1 MKKFAYITQFG
12 EVAHVIEPADDNAL
26 TDGQMVDDYLVVEVP
41 FESDVTELLTTK
53 VYNADSGKW
62 SNRAPKPSPAHY
74 WNNGWQL
81 DTDMIQ
87 KELRIRRTLLL
98 SKSDWTQAA
107 DSPLSEQDKQAWREY
122 RQALRDLPNDYADIQ
137 SLDEVEFPQQPIIN

>member
-1 MKKFAYITQFG
+1 MKKFAYVTQFG
-12 EVAHVIEPADDNAL
+12 EVAHIIEPSDDNAL
-26 TDGQMVDDYLVVEVP
+26 TDGQMVDEYLVVEVP
-41 FESDVTELLTTK
+41 FESDATELLTTK

-74 WNNGWQL
+74 WNGSWVL

-107 DSPLSEQDKQAWREY
+107 DSPLSEQEKQAWREY
-122 RQALRDLPNDYADIQ
+122 RQALRDLPNDYADIK
-137 SLDEVEFPQQPIIN
+137 SLDEVQFPQQPIIN